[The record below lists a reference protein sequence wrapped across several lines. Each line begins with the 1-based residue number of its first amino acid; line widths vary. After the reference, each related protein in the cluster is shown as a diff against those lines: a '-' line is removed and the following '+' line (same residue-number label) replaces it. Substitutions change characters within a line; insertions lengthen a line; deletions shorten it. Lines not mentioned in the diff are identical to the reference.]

1 MFFWGDWT
9 FILLIPAFLLSLYA
23 QWKTSSTFKRYSKVD
38 SLRGLKAEE
47 AAKQILNGAGIYDV
61 SIEPVAGQLTDH
73 YDPRDKVLRLSE
85 SVYGSSSI
93 AAIGVAAH
101 ESGHAIQHARSYTPL
116 ILRNKIV
123 PGVNISSN
131 LAIPLFIAGFFFAF
145 KPLIQVGIVFFA
157 GVVLFHLV
165 TLPVE
170 FDASARAIRILSD
183 GYYLE
188 TSEVKGVRK
197 VLTAAGMTYVAA
209 ALMSLSNL
217 LRLLLL
223 AQSRD

>member
-61 SIEPVAGQLTDH
+61 RIEPVAGQLTDH

-123 PGVNISSN
+123 PVVNISSN

-145 KPLIQVGIVFFA
+145 KPLLQVGIVFFA

-209 ALMSLSNL
+209 ALMSLLNL

>member
-61 SIEPVAGQLTDH
+61 RIEPVAGQLTDH

-85 SVYGSSSI
+85 SVYESSSI

-123 PGVNISSN
+123 PVVNISSN

-145 KPLIQVGIVFFA
+145 KPLLQVGIVFFA

-209 ALMSLSNL
+209 ALMSLLNL